1 MVAILSVV
9 IAVLPTC
16 TSHTRVSGFYCASGF
31 SNSAMQRN
39 SCAPRP
45 ATIAHA
51 MNTVFPRRNVEH
63 VHVVCYWL
71 TLVRSGRLARVDI
84 LQNVIPLV
92 RSKMLYLKFY
102 WHLLCFW
109 LFQFREDVEDVVF
122 RAKHFSRPSI
132 WPWHGKL
139 TWHGNLKM
147 TWQAV
152 IFQWQAVIFQLL
164 PFYRCR
170 RVAARVRFIV
180 AIS

>member
-1 MVAILSVV
+1 MKKRGTCACCMLMVDIGKKWSTLS
-9 IAVLPTC
+9 
-16 TSHTRVSGFYCASGF
+16 
-31 SNSAMQRN
+31 
-39 SCAPRP
+39 
-45 ATIAHA
+45 
-51 MNTVFPRRNVEH
+51 
-63 VHVVCYWL
+63 
-71 TLVRSGRLARVDI
+71 RVDI

-139 TWHGNLKM
+139 TWHGKLKM

-164 PFYRCR
+164 PFFNDVGGWLHACGLSLLFLRPEYN
-170 RVAARVRFIV
+170 IV
-180 AIS
+180 YILYLITVYLYNSWSTM